1 MLSIVTPGQG
11 SQSAGMLSSWLKD
24 NDSLTLIKQF
34 SEICETDLLELGTTS
49 NQSEVTATNNAQ
61 PLLASLAFLSARK
74 LTWEKYQ
81 GTIFSG
87 HSVGELSACCLAGFY
102 SMQDAMQLVSVRGN
116 AMAEAAMSS
125 QATGMS
131 AVLGGKKEEVMKHI
145 QNYNLVPANV
155 NSEGQIIASGL
166 LTDLERLAENPPDS
180 TKVRKLDV
188 AGAFH
193 SEFMKPAEAKLA
205 HRFNQINL
213 SEPRYRYI
221 SNIDGRVVSESSDL
235 RNRLVSQISSPVRW
249 DLCQS
254 TMKNLGVTGMLELA
268 PGGVLTGIAKREM
281 PGVELFTVKSPEDIN
296 AAQDFIDSHARI
308 EG

>member
-1 MLSIVTPGQG
+1 MTPGQG
-11 SQSAGMLSSWLKD
+11 SQSIGMLSPWLQD
-24 NDSLTLIKQF
+24 DDSLTLIKQF
-34 SEICETDLLELGTTS
+34 SEICKVNLLELGTTAD
-49 NQSEVTATNNAQ
+49 QSEVTSTNNAQ
-61 PLLASLAFLSARK
+61 PLLASLAFLSAK
-74 LTWEKYQ
+74 NLTWEKYQ
-81 GTIFSG
+81 GIIFSG
-87 HSVGELSACCLAGFY
+87 HSVGELSASCLAGFY
-102 SMQDAMQLVSVRGN
+102 SIQDAMQLVSVRGN

-131 AVLGGKKEEVMKHI
+131 AVLGGKKEEVIRHI
-145 QNYNLVPANV
+145 QNHNLVPANV

-166 LTDLERLAENPPDS
+166 LTDLERLAKNPPDS

-205 HRFNQINL
+205 QQFNQINL

-221 SNIDGRVVSESSDL
+221 SNKDGSVVAESSDL
-235 RNRLVSQISSPVRW
+235 KNRLISQISSPVRW
-249 DLCQS
+249 DMCQA
-254 TMKNLGVTGMLELA
+254 TMKDLGVTGMLELA

-281 PGVELFTVKSPEDIN
+281 PGVELFAIKSPEDIT
-296 AAQDFIDSHARI
+296 AAQDFIDIHARI

>member
-1 MLSIVTPGQG
+1 MTPGQG
-11 SQSAGMLSSWLKD
+11 SQSVGMLSSWLQD
-24 NDSLTLIKQF
+24 DDSLTLIKQF
-34 SEICETDLLELGTTS
+34 SEICETDLLKLGTTS

-116 AMAEAAMSS
+116 AMAEAAVSS

-145 QNYNLVPANV
+145 QKHNLVPANV

-193 SEFMKPAEAKLA
+193 SEYMKPAEAKLA
-205 HRFNQINL
+205 QQFNQINL
-213 SEPRYRYI
+213 SEPQYRYI
-221 SNIDGRVVSESSDL
+221 SNKDGIVVTESSDL
-235 RNRLVSQISSPVRW
+235 KNRLVSQISSPVRW
-249 DLCQS
+249 DMCQA

-268 PGGVLTGIAKREM
+268 PGGVLSGIAKREM
-281 PGVELFTVKSPEDIN
+281 HGVELFAIKTPEDIT
-296 AAQDFIDSHARI
+296 AAQDFIDKHARI

>member
-1 MLSIVTPGQG
+1 
-11 SQSAGMLSSWLKD
+11 MLSSWLQD
-24 NDSLTLIKQF
+24 DESLTLVNQF
-34 SEICETDLLELGTTS
+34 SEICEINLLELGTTS
-49 NQSEVTATNNAQ
+49 DQSKVTATNNAQ
-61 PLLASLAFLSARK
+61 PLIASLAFLSAKK

-81 GTIFSG
+81 GIIFSG
-87 HSVGELSACCLAGFY
+87 HSVGELSACSLAGFY
-102 SMQDAMQLVSVRGN
+102 SMQDAMQLVAVRGN

-131 AVLGGKKEEVMKHI
+131 AVLGGKKEDVIEHI
-145 QNYNLVPANV
+145 QKYNLVPANV

-180 TKVRKLDV
+180 TKVRRLDV

-205 HRFNQINL
+205 QQFNQINL
-213 SEPRYRYI
+213 NKPRFRYI
-221 SNIDGRVVSESSDL
+221 SNKDGSVVTESSDL
-235 RNRLVSQISSPVRW
+235 KNRLVSQISSPVRW
-249 DLCQS
+249 DMCQA
-254 TMKNLGVTGMLELA
+254 TMKDLGVTGMLELA

-281 PGVELFTVKSPEDIN
+281 PGVERFAIKSPEDIT
-296 AAQDFIDSHARI
+296 AAQDFIDKHARI

>member
-1 MLSIVTPGQG
+1 
-11 SQSAGMLSSWLKD
+11 MLSSWLQD
-24 NDSLTLIKQF
+24 DESLTLITHL
-34 SEICETDLLELGTTS
+34 SEISETNLLELGTTAD
-49 NQSEVTATNNAQ
+49 QSEVTATNNAQ
-61 PLLASLAFLSARK
+61 PLLVSLAFLSANR

-81 GTIFSG
+81 GIIFSG
-87 HSVGELSACCLAGFY
+87 HSVGEISACSLAGFY

-116 AMAEAAMSS
+116 AMAEAATSS
-125 QATGMS
+125 QSTGMS
-131 AVLGGKKEEVMKHI
+131 AVLGGKKEDVIEHI
-145 QNYNLVPANV
+145 QKYNLVPANV

-166 LTDLERLAENPPDS
+166 LTDLGRLAENPLDS

-205 HRFNQINL
+205 QQFNQINL
-213 SEPRYRYI
+213 NEPRYRYI
-221 SNIDGRVVSESSDL
+221 SNKDGSVVSESSDL
-235 RNRLVSQISSPVRW
+235 KNRLVSQISSPVRW
-249 DLCQS
+249 DMCQA

-281 PGVELFTVKSPEDIN
+281 LGVELFAIKSPEDIT
-296 AAQDFIDSHARI
+296 AAQDFIDKHARI

>member
-11 SQSAGMLSSWLKD
+11 SQSVGMLTSWVQD
-24 NDSLTLIKQF
+24 DDSVTLINQF
-34 SEICETDLLELGTTS
+34 SEICEIDLLKLGTTS
-49 NQSEVTATNNAQ
+49 NQSDVTSTNNAQ

-81 GTIFSG
+81 GIVFSG
-87 HSVGELSACCLAGFY
+87 HSVGELSACSLAGFY
-102 SMQDAMQLVSVRGN
+102 SMQDAMQLVFVRGN

-131 AVLGGKKEEVMKHI
+131 AVLGGKKDEVMKHI
-145 QNYNLVPANV
+145 QNHNLVPANV

-166 LTDLERLAENPPDS
+166 LTDLERLAENPPAS

-193 SEFMKPAEAKLA
+193 SEFMKPAESKLA
-205 HRFNQINL
+205 QKFNQINL
-213 SEPRYRYI
+213 NKPQYRYI
-221 SNIDGRVVSESSDL
+221 SNKDGSVVTESVDL
-235 RNRLVSQISSPVRW
+235 QNRLVSQISSPVRW
-249 DLCQS
+249 DMCQA

-268 PGGVLTGIAKREM
+268 PGGVLTGIAKREL
-281 PGVELFTVKSPEDIN
+281 PGVELFAIKSPEDIT
-296 AAQDFIDSHARI
+296 AAQDFIDKHARI
-308 EG
+308 AG

>member
-1 MLSIVTPGQG
+1 MTPGQG
-11 SQSAGMLSSWLKD
+11 SQSAGMLSSWLQD
-24 NDSLTLIKQF
+24 DDSLTLIKQF
-34 SEICETDLLELGTTS
+34 SEICELNLLELGTTS

-61 PLLASLAFLSARK
+61 PLLASLAFLSSQN

-81 GTIFSG
+81 GIIFSG
-87 HSVGELSACCLAGFY
+87 HSVGELSACSLAGFY
-102 SMQDAMQLVSVRGN
+102 SMQDAMQLVAVRGN
-116 AMAEAAMSS
+116 AMAEAATSS

-131 AVLGGKKEEVMKHI
+131 AVLGGKKEEVIRHI
-145 QNYNLVPANV
+145 QKYNLVPANV

-205 HRFNQINL
+205 QQFNQISLNK
-213 SEPRYRYI
+213 SRYRYI
-221 SNIDGRVVSESSDL
+221 SNLDGSVVTESSDL
-235 RNRLVSQISSPVRW
+235 KNRLVSQISSPVRW
-249 DLCQS
+249 DMCQA
-254 TMKNLGVTGMLELA
+254 TMKDHGVTGMLELA

-281 PGVELFTVKSPEDIN
+281 PGVELFAIKSPEDIT
-296 AAQDFIDSHARI
+296 AAQDFIDKHARI

>member
-1 MLSIVTPGQG
+1 
-11 SQSAGMLSSWLKD
+11 MLSSWLQD
-24 NDSLTLIKQF
+24 DESLTLVNQF
-34 SEICETDLLELGTTS
+34 SEICEINLLELGTTS
-49 NQSEVTATNNAQ
+49 DQSKVTATNNAQ
-61 PLLASLAFLSARK
+61 PLIASLAFLSAKK

-81 GTIFSG
+81 GIIFSG
-87 HSVGELSACCLAGFY
+87 HSVGELSACSLAGFY
-102 SMQDAMQLVSVRGN
+102 SMQDAMQLVAVRGN

-131 AVLGGKKEEVMKHI
+131 AVLGGKKEDVIEHI
-145 QNYNLVPANV
+145 QKYNLVPANV

-180 TKVRKLDV
+180 TKVRRLDV

-205 HRFNQINL
+205 QQFNQVNL
-213 SEPRYRYI
+213 NKPRYRYI
-221 SNIDGRVVSESSDL
+221 SNKDGSVVTESSDL
-235 RNRLVSQISSPVRW
+235 KNRLVSQISSPVRW
-249 DLCQS
+249 DMCQA
-254 TMKNLGVTGMLELA
+254 TMKDLGVTGMLELA

-281 PGVELFTVKSPEDIN
+281 PGVERFAIKSPEDIT
-296 AAQDFIDSHARI
+296 AAQDFIDKHARI

>member
-24 NDSLTLIKQF
+24 NESLTLINQF
-34 SEICETDLLELGTTS
+34 SDICETDLLKLGTIS

-61 PLLASLAFLSARK
+61 PLLASIAFLSARQLNWK
-74 LTWEKYQ
+74 KYQ
-81 GTIFSG
+81 GMIFSG

-116 AMAEAAMSS
+116 AMAEAAVSS

-131 AVLGGKKEEVMKHI
+131 AVLGGKKEEVIKHI

-180 TKVRKLDV
+180 TKVRALDV

-205 HRFNQINL
+205 QQFNQISLNM
-213 SEPRYRYI
+213 PRYRYI
-221 SNIDGRVVSESSDL
+221 SNKDGSVVTESSDL
-235 RNRLVSQISSPVRW
+235 KNRLVSQISSPVRW
-249 DLCQS
+249 DMCQA
-254 TMKNLGVTGMLELA
+254 TMKVLGVTGMLELA

-281 PGVELFTVKSPEDIN
+281 PGVELFAIKSPEDIT
-296 AAQDFIDSHARI
+296 AAQDFIDKHARI